1 MTDTATRTFPPKP
14 ILDVLGRSLEA
25 ALNRLLALDPE
36 TQGRMAELDGR
47 AITLDFGLPLPAMRL
62 AMEGEQLR
70 VGPPLDAPAALRI
83 AATPGALLQWAL
95 ARGREEALPS
105 GRIEIA
111 GDAALAR
118 RLEQIAQRF
127 APDFDEAFARVFGDV
142 MGFQIAQR
150 LRDALAWTRRS
161 TAALV
166 EDGVQYLGEDG
177 GAGVGHAEF
186 HGFLDAVD
194 ELHDRAGRLDAR
206 VQRLLKDYGRP
217 AA

>member
-1 MTDTATRTFPPKP
+1 MTDISARTFPPKP
-14 ILDVLGRSLEA
+14 ILGVLGRSLEA
-25 ALNRLLALDPE
+25 ALNRLLVLDPE
-36 TQGRMAELDGR
+36 TQVRMAELDGR
-47 AITLDFGLPLPAMRL
+47 AITLDFGSPLPAMRL
-62 AMEGEQLR
+62 AMEGERLC
-70 VGPPLDAPAALRI
+70 VGPVLEGPAALRI

-118 RLEQIAQRF
+118 RLEQIARRF
-127 APDFDEAFARVFGDV
+127 APDFDEAFARIFGDV
-142 MGFQIAQR
+142 AGFQIAQR

-166 EDGVQYLGEDG
+166 EDSVQYLNEDG
-177 GAGVGHAEF
+177 GAGVGRAEF

-194 ELHDRAGRLDAR
+194 ELHERGERLDAR
-206 VQRLLKDYGRP
+206 VQRLLARHGRP